1 MRAMQWHVAI
11 ALAAL
16 GLLAADASDEAA
28 KRDIEKWQ
36 GAWQAGSMEND
47 GKPTP
52 ADQLKKIE
60 LNVKGTD
67 YHFRNGSFNEH
78 GSYKFHAAK
87 NPKEIDIVVGDG
99 ADRGKVYLAIYQVD
113 ADKLIICLDAANK
126 TRPKEFTGKA
136 GSGCVLEVWQRMK
149 P

>member
-1 MRAMQWHVAI
+1 MRAMNWHIAI

-16 GLLAADASDEAA
+16 WSLAADASDEAA

-36 GAWQAGSMEND
+36 GAWQAVSMEND
-47 GKPTP
+47 GKPMA

-78 GSYKFHAAK
+78 GSYKFYAAK
-87 NPKEIDIVVGDG
+87 NPKELDIVAGDG
-99 ADRGKVYLAIYQVD
+99 ADKGKVYLVIYKVEG
-113 ADKLIICLDAANK
+113 DKLTICLDAANN
-126 TRPKEFTGKA
+126 TRPKKFTGQA
-136 GSGCVLEVWQRMK
+136 GSGCVLEVWQRLK